1 MPTITRKIELRLCTE
16 GLSDE
21 ERKAQWMLL
30 YHINDN
36 LYRSANNISSKL
48 YLDEHVSS
56 MVRLKHAEYQS
67 IAAELLKAKK
77 NNADEGTIST
87 LEDKVETLKTE
98 MSAQGIAICNYA
110 AEMATRT
117 LAGKFA
123 SELEL
128 NIYGQILAEVKN
140 VVHKNFTNDAKEVR
154 EGKRSIRT
162 YKKGMPIPFPWNK
175 SIKIEPVKASSQNEG
190 QDDYE
195 FYLKWYNGL
204 KFILHFG
211 KDRSNNRQ
219 ILKRCF
225 GLDNICNERYQM
237 LTSSIQMKKGSNG
250 MELYLLLVLSI
261 PKEQYSLNKK
271 VVVGVDLGINVPAY
285 VATNCTEERRKIG
298 DREQFLNTRMAIIR
312 RKHSFQRLK
321 GTAGGKGR
329 KKKLEPLER
338 LRETERNWVHT
349 QNHLYSRDI
358 IKFALETKAATIQME
373 KLEGFGRD
381 DNGNVIEEKK
391 FLLGKWSYYELQNM
405 IKYKAG
411 KVGIK
416 VNFIAP
422 AYTSQT
428 CSCCGVRDDRNRK
441 STSFICHNPDCQ
453 MYGKEIHADY
463 NAARNIARSNNVIK
477 DE

>member
-1 MPTITRKIELRLCTE
+1 MPTITRKIQLHLFTE
-16 GLSDE
+16 GLSEE
-21 ERKAQWMLL
+21 ERKAQWKLL

-36 LYRSANNISSKL
+36 LYKAANNISSKL

-56 MVRLKHAEYQS
+56 LVKLKHAEYTTLVS
-67 IAAELLKAKK
+67 ELAKAKK
-77 NNADEGTIST
+77 ANDEESVAE
-87 LEDKVETLKTE
+87 LEARINELRSE
-98 MSAQGIAICNYA
+98 MSAQEDAICSYA
-110 AEMATRT
+110 TEMATRT
-117 LAGKFA
+117 LSGKFA

-140 VVHKNFTNDAKEVR
+140 VVHANFTNDSKEVR

-175 SIKIEPVKASSQNEG
+175 SIRIEFVNTDSLIKNQE
-190 QDDYE
+190 DYE

-204 KFILHFG
+204 KFHLHFG

-219 ILKRCF
+219 ILKRCL
-225 GLDNICNERYQM
+225 GLDNQCNEKYQM
-237 LTSSIQMKKGSNG
+237 QTSSIQMKKGPEG
-250 MELYLLLVLSI
+250 VELYLLLVINI
-261 PKEQYSLNKK
+261 PIEQHSLNKK
-271 VVVGVDLGINVPAY
+271 IVVGVDLGINVPAY
-285 VATNCTEERRKIG
+285 VATNYTDERMAIG

-312 RKHSFQRLK
+312 RKHSFQKLK
-321 GTAGGKGR
+321 GTAGGRGR

-338 LRETERNWVHT
+338 LREVEKNWVHT
-349 QNHLYSRDI
+349 QNHLYSRDV
-358 IKFALETKAATIQME
+358 IKFALQTKAATIQME
-373 KLEGFGRD
+373 KLEGFGKD
-381 DNGNVIEEKK
+381 DEGNVIENKK
-391 FLLGKWSYYELQNM
+391 FLLGKWSYYELQSM

-416 VNFIAP
+416 VNFVAP

-428 CSCCGVRDDRNRK
+428 CSCCGASDERNRE
-441 STSFICHNPDCQ
+441 STSFICHNPECS